1 MAHQTPG
8 GVGVRRTPAFAL
20 IALLT
25 LAFLAFTAP
34 AGSAARGPARERT
47 SFRTETLDVRRSGS
61 PVAPSARVAAA
72 RAELGRSL
80 GRMGVIQSDR
90 TTGTIRFVGR
100 LDGFLTDASTRP
112 ASSVALDYVRQHHLA
127 MGLRT
132 ADLQTFHLRDDYVDI
147 GGTHH
152 LSFVQ
157 RAGGLTL
164 FGQGLRANVTAD
176 GRLINVA
183 GGPVRGLHAPSG
195 DARLDAGAA
204 IAAARTAAGGTA
216 ARDRQDTAELALF
229 PTGRGAR
236 LAWKTLTNISP
247 SETNLSL
254 VDASTGA
261 VLYRNNI
268 TDAGA
273 PPQTAATGDDVWPFY
288 FSSIPPNGGGT
299 PVDDVAL
306 GTIFDTNPLTFG
318 GDGPQLFGNN
328 AWVFRDVM
336 DDSFP
341 HARDAITPTGGS
353 AGTGWRFDYTAPID
367 VTTASQNCS
376 AERACTWD
384 REVARSWQA
393 NLDHNGV
400 QVYYFLN
407 HFHDH
412 LAAAPIGFT
421 DAAGN
426 FEFSGTGGPDPVLGN
441 ASDGANTAD
450 GFPDLGHVDNAN
462 MSTPPD
468 GNPPTMQMYL
478 FEKFRRFG
486 LGGIPSANGGDDAE
500 VVYHEYTHGLSN
512 RLVLYPDGN
521 SGLDAQQSGAM
532 GEAWSDWYA
541 EDLLNKEGYKPDS
554 GTVGDVVM
562 GELTFAG
569 LLRSQPVDCPVGT
582 TSPNCPGTPGAGPG
596 GYTYGDFGAVDEG
609 PEVHA
614 DGEIWL
620 ETLWDIRQA
629 LPDQLVR
636 GLVTRG
642 MELSPPSPSFLD
654 MRNAIIQADIVNNGG
669 ANVDDLWQLFANRG
683 MGYFASTL
691 SGGDVT
697 PVEDFSLPPV
707 CGPDPCSTI
716 TGTVTDRLTGEP
728 LQGANV
734 GIGGLNTAVETG
746 FDMGL
751 SDRTGAD
758 GTYVIRDVPDH
769 DAYPALIFADTGY
782 EPFAKRHV
790 VVDGSTTVDGTL
802 IRDWASL
809 SGGATLV
816 SASPP
821 DYTDFCGTGANGAFD
836 LNLGSGWP
844 SDAVGSTAGS
854 DYTGR
859 RKATVRLPQ
868 RVDITAVAVASGG
881 TCGDDATAG
890 VKHFQVLTRTG
901 RDAPWKLAVDA
912 KTDSDGVLRPFEPV
926 GGARNVRTIRFVMIS
941 NHGDPFFMD
950 VLEVSVRG
958 RAVDGGPV

>member
-20 IALLT
+20 IALLS

-132 ADLQTFHLRDDYVDI
+132 ADLQTLHLRDDYVDV

-183 GGPVRGLHAPSG
+183 GGPVRGLRAPSG

-216 ARDRQDTAELALF
+216 AKDRQDTAELALF

-236 LAWKTLTNISP
+236 LAWKTLTYISP

-254 VDASTGA
+254 IDASTGA

-306 GTIFDTNPLTFG
+306 GSIFDTNPLTFG
-318 GDGPQLFGNN
+318 GTSAAVRQQRLGVPGRHGRQLPARPRRDLADGRQRRDRVAIRLHGADRRDDGVAELQRRASLHLGPGGREELAGEPGSQRGPGLLLPEPLPRPSGRGADRVHRRRGQLRVQRHG
-328 AWVFRDVM
+328 RTG
-336 DDSFP
+336 P
-341 HARDAITPTGGS
+341 GARQRLRRRQHGG
-353 AGTGWRFDYTAPID
+353 
-367 VTTASQNCS
+367 
-376 AERACTWD
+376 
-384 REVARSWQA
+384 
-393 NLDHNGV
+393 
-400 QVYYFLN
+400 
-407 HFHDH
+407 
-412 LAAAPIGFT
+412 
-421 DAAGN
+421 
-426 FEFSGTGGPDPVLGN
+426 
-441 ASDGANTAD
+441 D

-541 EDLLNKEGYKPDS
+541 EDLLNKEGYKPDT

-912 KTDSDGVLRPFEPV
+912 KADSDGVLRPFEPV